1 MKRYLILTYAFLL
14 IWSCSD
20 PNRGLEKV
28 SEDVYAVW
36 IDDTTKF
43 LFSYYDKSED
53 NSLNTIYQFT
63 IRDGDTVWHRYAF
76 YQNGLLDELE
86 FKLSKTEKTDFYRYK
101 VNGNLAYKAELEGS
115 NMDGYSVRYKSDTTR
130 ESLSVDGRFYFIKRD
145 DTIDLARP
153 RDFSLDRLNADSFAY
168 SISNDLKDFQQL
180 SFNPN
185 RLRLVF
191 LSAQKDL
198 DFQANYNLETNSTI
212 TDTVS
217 LEKFEKGEKV
227 YVIVNYFGD
236 PIIDRRE
243 DWDEIHFIV
252 DSIVM

>member
-1 MKRYLILTYAFLL
+1 MKRYLIFTFILLL
-14 IWSCSD
+14 IWACSNS
-20 PNRGLEKV
+20 NRGVEKL
-28 SEDVYAVW
+28 SEDIYAVW

-63 IRDGDTVWHRYAF
+63 IRQGDTLWHRCAF
-76 YQNGLLDELE
+76 YQNGIVDELE
-86 FKLSKTEKTDFYRYK
+86 TKLSSEEKIDFYRYK
-101 VNGNLAYKAELEGS
+101 TDGNLFYKAELKGN
-115 NMDGYSVRYKSDTTR
+115 NMDGFSVRYKSDTIR
-130 ESLSVDGRFYFIKRD
+130 ESLSVDGRLYFIKRD
-145 DTIDLARP
+145 DTIDLATP
-153 RDFSLDRLNADSFAY
+153 REFSLDRLNTDTFAY
-168 SISNDLKDFQQL
+168 SISNDLKDFEQL

-191 LSAQKDL
+191 QSAQQDL
-198 DFQANYNLETNSTI
+198 YFQANYDLEINSTI
-212 TDTVS
+212 ADTVS

-227 YVIVNYFGD
+227 YIIVNYFGD
-236 PIIDRRE
+236 PIVDRRE